1 MTKWFAA
8 HARNC
13 IAALGKLSRA
23 PIGSLLTVS
32 VIGIALALPAALQL
46 VIRNGEA
53 VAGGWESVRDFSVYL
68 VPGTGGQL
76 AETVRDELSIRDGI
90 ESVQWISA
98 DEALAGFRSEPGYRD
113 LLDTLDGNPLPDTL
127 VVRPSDA
134 MTPTALEALR
144 TELENRDGVDQ
155 VRLDT
160 AWIARLNA
168 ILDLARRGIWLI
180 GGLLLIA
187 VVVIVGNTI
196 RLDIQNQRAE
206 IEVSKL
212 LGATDAFVRRPFLY
226 LGFWYG
232 IGGGLLALLILLAAV
247 LALSGPAQRL
257 VALYG
262 SSFEPLGANGA
273 TVLAVVAGGLVAGLA
288 GAWTAVARHLAAI
301 QPRV

>member
-1 MTKWFAA
+1 MGNWFAA
-8 HARNC
+8 HLRNC

-46 VIRNGEA
+46 LVRNGEA
-53 VAGGWESVRDFSVYL
+53 VAGGWDSVRDFSIYL
-68 VPGTGGQL
+68 VPGSDGEL
-76 AETVRDELSIRDGI
+76 AETMRDELGARDGI
-90 ESVQWISA
+90 ESVQWITAA
-98 DEALAGFRSEPGYRD
+98 DALDGFRSEPGYGD

-127 VVRPSDA
+127 VVRPSDSL
-134 MTPTALEALR
+134 TPEALEVLR
-144 TELENRDGVDQ
+144 AEIESRDGVDQ

-168 ILDLARRGIWLI
+168 ILDLARRGIWLV

-232 IGGGLLALLILLAAV
+232 VGGGLLALLILLAAV
-247 LALSGPAQRL
+247 LTLSGPVQRL

-262 SSFEPLGANGA
+262 SSFEPMGADGV
-273 TVLAVVAGGLVAGLA
+273 TVLAVVSAGLIAGLA

>member
-1 MTKWFAA
+1 M
-8 HARNC
+8 
-13 IAALGKLSRA
+13 
-23 PIGSLLTVS
+23 V
-32 VIGIALALPAALQL
+32 
-46 VIRNGEA
+46 RNGEA
-53 VAGGWESVRDFSVYL
+53 VAGGWDSVRDFSIYL
-68 VPGTGGQL
+68 VPGSDAAL
-76 AETVRDELSIRDGI
+76 AEAMRDDLGARDGI
-90 ESVQWISA
+90 ESVQWITA
-98 DEALAGFRSEPGYRD
+98 EDALAGFRSEPGYGD

-127 VVRPSDA
+127 VVRPSDSL
-134 MTPTALEALR
+134 TPEALSVLR
-144 TELENRDGVDQ
+144 AEIENREGVDQ

-160 AWIARLNA
+160 AWIERLNA
-168 ILDLARRGIWLI
+168 ILDLARRGIWLV

-232 IGGGLLALLILLAAV
+232 FAGGLLALVILLAAV
-247 LALSGPAQRL
+247 LTLSGPVQRL

-262 SSFEPLGANGA
+262 SNFQPLGADGA
-273 TVLAVVAGGLVAGLA
+273 TVLAVVASGLIAGLA

-301 QPRV
+301 QPKV

>member
-1 MTKWFAA
+1 MGNWLAA

-13 IAALGKLSRA
+13 ITALGKLSRT
-23 PIGSLLTVS
+23 PIGTLLTIT
-32 VIGIALALPAALQL
+32 VIGIALALPAALL
-46 VIRNGEA
+46 LMVRNGEA
-53 VAGGWESVRDFSVYL
+53 VAGGWDSVRDFSIYL
-68 VPGTGGQL
+68 VPGSDAAL
-76 AETVRDELSIRDGI
+76 AEAMRDDLGARDGI
-90 ESVQWISA
+90 ESVQWITA
-98 DEALAGFRSEPGYRD
+98 EDALAGFRSEPGYGD

-127 VVRPSDA
+127 VVRPSDSL
-134 MTPTALEALR
+134 TPEALSVLR
-144 TELENRDGVDQ
+144 AEIENREGVDQ

-160 AWIARLNA
+160 AWIERLNA
-168 ILDLARRGIWLI
+168 ILDLARRGIWLV

-232 IGGGLLALLILLAAV
+232 FAGGLLALVILLAAV
-247 LALSGPAQRL
+247 LTLSGPVQRL

-262 SSFEPLGANGA
+262 SNFQPLGADGA
-273 TVLAVVAGGLVAGLA
+273 TVLAVVASGLIAGLA

-301 QPRV
+301 QPKV